1 MQWWQ
6 PWELSSSQRVSQ
18 IQTRLRWVK
27 LWTVFV
33 NCYFFSCN
41 ILLLRRTLVGQN
53 FARTLHGTWL
63 RQLKTR
69 SSTTC
74 QSRPGC
80 TRLCC
85 PPRVQGLDASVNQQH
100 FYRDG
105 AHLPAHKLVL
115 ASQTSYFEGL
125 FRQEN
130 PDQVAN
136 KGNNWSYLGQNDKQ
150 NKKRLGN
157 KLSTSRLIF

>member
-1 MQWWQ
+1 MTTLGTFQLTKGVTNSNKA
-6 PWELSSSQRVSQ
+6 EVSEA
-18 IQTRLRWVK
+18 
-27 LWTVFV
+27 V
-33 NCYFFSCN
+33 NCFCELLFLFFN

-136 KGNNWSYLGQNDKQ
+136 IDNNWSYFA
-150 NKKRLGN
+150 KKKLLGN
-157 KLSTSRLIF
+157 RFSS